1 MRKHRIFTLLVILFL
16 FSLVSCDSSG
26 GELTRPKEKA
36 FKGMELYSWQ
46 GDDGQWSYA
55 ILFGTNRIKSS
66 DEVLSHPL
74 DIDGVKE
81 GLCKLAPGEQVFW
94 RSGEWS
100 LSNGEELDLEKPPQ
114 EIVNQVIDHATDCDV
129 DLFVYPE
136 DGN

>member
-1 MRKHRIFTLLVILFL
+1 MRKHGFFTLLVILFL
-16 FSLVSCDSSG
+16 FSLVSCDSSE
-26 GELTRPKEKA
+26 GELTRSTEKA

-74 DIDGVKE
+74 DIEGVKE

-100 LSNGEELDLEKPPQ
+100 LSNGEELDLETPPQ
-114 EIVNQVIDHATDCDV
+114 EIVNQVIDHAADCDV
-129 DLFVYPE
+129 DLFIYAE